1 MASIGQVTLDI
12 KLGEDTA
19 AVDVTYDLTFEKSDK
34 DRDYFELCRIIGDDT
49 NVGDPAVAGGDDQ
62 LAYMAPLYY
71 RETSSDGPQTLKR
84 HFSRVV
90 RKVDLDEDY
99 GPIPDADE
107 LRAVVTL
114 SPVPPSNAKVVRR
127 ESNLVRA
134 TI

>member
-1 MASIGQVTLDI
+1 MASIGQVMLDI
-12 KLGEDTA
+12 KLASDTA
-19 AVDVTYDLTFEKSDK
+19 AVDVTYDVTFDKSDK
-34 DRDYFELCRIIGDDT
+34 GDHYFELCRIIGDDT
-49 NVGDPAVAGGDDQ
+49 SVGDPAAAGADDP
-62 LAYMAPLYY
+62 LAYLAPLYY
-71 RETSSDGPQTLKR
+71 RETSSPGPQTLRR

-90 RKVDLDEDY
+90 RKADLDEDY

-114 SPVPPSNAKVVRR
+114 SPFPPTKGKVVRR

>member
-12 KLGEDTA
+12 KLGGDTA
-19 AVDVTYDLTFEKSDK
+19 AVDVTYDVTFDKSDK
-34 DRDYFELCRIIGDDT
+34 GGRYFELCRIIGDDT
-49 NVGDPAVAGGDDQ
+49 NVGDPAAAGADDP
-62 LAYMAPLYY
+62 LAYLAPLYY
-71 RETSSDGPQTLKR
+71 RETTSPGPQTQRR

-107 LRAVVTL
+107 LRAVVTVA
-114 SPVPPSNAKVVRR
+114 PFPPSNGKVVRR
-127 ESNLVRA
+127 ESNLVKA